1 MHLQTLL
8 LSLTLTFTIQTTATP
23 LPFSLFTHSA
33 ALTESQLLAIAPTS
47 KSCTKAPAKG
57 ECATAKQAAKFISK
71 SFDKYKVTSQAEQAA
86 IISLMAFESEDFK
99 YNKNHFPG
107 VAGQGSTYR
116 IFPSPNSFPCNIEIP
131 CNNTHFPYMHA
142 DHVTPARNMQ
152 SPSFNK
158 KYASS
163 LPEIKDKLPG
173 VSNSPG
179 DLLDLLRSDAA
190 TDFGSGAW
198 FLTTQCSKS
207 VRNALAH
214 GSETGWQRFI
224 SDCVGTSVTD
234 ERRDYWERAIEAIG
248 V

>member
-8 LSLTLTFTIQTTATP
+8 LSLTLTLTIQTTASP
-23 LPFSLFTHSA
+23 LPSLFVRDT
-33 ALTESQLLAIAPTS
+33 ALTESQIITIAPTS
-47 KSCTKAPAKG
+47 KSCTDAPAEG
-57 ECATAKQAAKFISK
+57 ECATAKQAAKFTSQ
-71 SFDKYKVTSQAEQAA
+71 SFDTYKVTSKAEQAA
-86 IISLMAFESEDFK
+86 IISLMAFESDDFK

-107 VAGQGSTYR
+107 VAGQGT
-116 IFPSPNSFPCNIEIP
+116 
-131 CNNTHFPYMHA
+131 
-142 DHVTPARNMQ
+142 RNMQ

-163 LPEIKDKLPG
+163 LPDLKDKLPA
-173 VSNSPG
+173 VSNSPA
-179 DLLDLLRSDAA
+179 DLLDLLRGNGV

-198 FLTTQCSKS
+198 FLTTQCSKE
-207 VRNALAH
+207 VRSALAD

-234 ERRDYWERAIEAIG
+234 ERKVYWERAIKAID

>member
-107 VAGQGSTYR
+107 VAGQGT
-116 IFPSPNSFPCNIEIP
+116 
-131 CNNTHFPYMHA
+131 
-142 DHVTPARNMQ
+142 RNMQ

>member
-8 LSLTLTFTIQTTATP
+8 LSLTLTLTIRTTATP
-23 LPFSLFTHSA
+23 LPSLFTRDT
-33 ALTESQLLAIAPTS
+33 ALTESQLLIIAPSS
-47 KSCTKAPAKG
+47 KSCTDAPAEG
-57 ECATAKQAAKFISK
+57 ECATAKQAAKFTSQ
-71 SFDKYKVTSQAEQAA
+71 SFDTYKVTSKAEQAA
-86 IISLMAFESEDFK
+86 IISLMAFESDDFK

-107 VAGQGSTYR
+107 VAGQGT
-116 IFPSPNSFPCNIEIP
+116 
-131 CNNTHFPYMHA
+131 
-142 DHVTPARNMQ
+142 RNMQ

-163 LPEIKDKLPG
+163 LPDLKDKLPA
-173 VSNSPG
+173 VSNSPA
-179 DLLDLLRSDAA
+179 DLLDLLRNDGA

-198 FLTTQCSKS
+198 FLTTQCSKE
-207 VRNALAH
+207 VRSALAD

-234 ERRDYWERAIEAIG
+234 ERKVYWERAVKAIG